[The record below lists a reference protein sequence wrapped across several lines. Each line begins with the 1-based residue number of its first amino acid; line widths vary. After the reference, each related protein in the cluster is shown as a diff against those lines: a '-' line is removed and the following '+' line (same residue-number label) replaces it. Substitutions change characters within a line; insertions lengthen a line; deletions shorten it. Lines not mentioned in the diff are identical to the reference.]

1 MADDRFA
8 ALAAGLDL
16 VLWEAELPSRR
27 FSFVSRYAE
36 TLLGFPLDDWYA
48 PGFWQAHLHE
58 QDRGFAM
65 AMDTAH
71 AAESDRYEI
80 EYRLVHAGGHAVFVR
95 DLVVVRFDAQ
105 RRPVGLSG
113 VLIDVTTD
121 RSLNHALTDSE
132 QRFRAVMEQ
141 VPNISVQGYSP
152 DRRVVFWN
160 SASERLYGY
169 NASETRGRL
178 LEELIIP
185 PAMRSEVT
193 NLHERWL
200 RTGEPIPAGELEL
213 LRKDGSKVSVFSSHV
228 ITHNRYGEPEMY
240 CIDVDLTDIKR
251 AEAALRSSEARFRLT
266 VEHAP
271 VGIAILGLDSR
282 FLQVNPR
289 FCAIT
294 GYEPSELMLS
304 SFASITDDGT
314 RDAFHEELDACL
326 AGKLQSFNLET
337 RLNHKYADELW
348 VSTTVSV
355 MRKADGSAEQ
365 LICSIEDV
373 TERRAT
379 KARFEWLAHHDPLTD
394 LPNRT
399 LLRDRLQQAMARAL
413 RAGKRAA
420 LMFLDLD
427 RFKNINDSLG
437 HAFGDQVLRAVA
449 SRLRTCVRD
458 TDTVAR
464 LGGDE
469 FLLVLECVEND
480 QDVGVVARKIIDKL
494 STPLEVQ
501 SQTLSTGASIGIAL
515 YPEDG
520 IDVDSLLK
528 NADSAMYHA
537 KESGRSAFRFFTES
551 MNLSAIDRLR
561 MENALRQALDNSE
574 LSLHY
579 QLQVE
584 LTTTR
589 VLGVEALLRWNN
601 PVLGNVSPARFIP
614 VAEESG
620 LIVPIGEWVLNEACA
635 QASDWRDEGIR
646 DITVAVNLSAL
657 QFRRTDI
664 VAKVRA
670 ALDRYGI
677 PAGMLELE
685 LTESQLMHNVE
696 EVMRTMNELKAL
708 GVKLSIDDF
717 GTGYSSLSYLKR
729 FPVDR
734 LKVDRSFVNDVA
746 DDPDDAAI
754 VRTIIQLGRS
764 LKLDV
769 IAEGVETPA
778 QLDFLTMEGCHSAQG
793 YLFAKPMAVA
803 QVTPLLRGN
812 APPGGNG
819 TGVANAA

>member
-1 MADDRFA
+1 MNDDRFA

-16 VLWEAELPSRR
+16 VLWEAELPGRR
-27 FSFVSRYAE
+27 FRFVSPYAE
-36 TLLGFPLDDWYA
+36 TLLGYA
-48 PGFWQAHLHE
+48 KDEWCMPGFWQAHLHPD
-58 QDRGFAM
+58 DRGFAVTLD
-65 AMDTAH
+65 AAH

-80 EYRLVHAGGHAVFVR
+80 EYRMVHAGGHAVFVR
-95 DLVVVRFDAQ
+95 DLVVVRFNEDGEAI
-105 RRPVGLSG
+105 GLSG
-113 VLIDVTTD
+113 VMIDVTSD
-121 RSLNHALTDSE
+121 RALNHALTDSE
-132 QRFRAVMEQ
+132 HRFRAVMEQ
-141 VPNISVQGYSP
+141 VPNISVQGYDP
-152 DRRVVFWN
+152 QRRVVFWN

-169 NASETRGRL
+169 TASEVRGRL

-185 PAMRSEVT
+185 EPMRADVVR
-193 NLHERWL
+193 LHSHWL
-200 RTGEPIPAGELEL
+200 QTGEAIPAGELEL
-213 LRKDGSKVSVFSSHV
+213 QRKDGSLVSVFSSHV
-228 ITHNRYGEPEMY
+228 MTHNRYGEPEMY

-251 AEAALRSSEARFRLT
+251 AEAALRDSEARFRLT
-266 VEHAP
+266 VENAP
-271 VGIAILGLDSR
+271 VGIAILALDGR
-282 FLQVNPR
+282 ILQVNPR
-289 FCAIT
+289 FCAIS
-294 GYEPSELMLS
+294 GYGAVDLLAT
-304 SFASITDDGT
+304 SFAALTENGA
-314 RDAFHEELDACL
+314 REAYQNEVDACL
-326 AGKLQSFNLET
+326 SGAQQSFNLEA
-337 RLNHKYADELW
+337 RLLHKYGHELW
-348 VSTTVSV
+348 ISATVSM
-355 MRKADGSAEQ
+355 MRNTNGEPEQ
-365 LICSIEDV
+365 LICAIEDV
-373 TERRAT
+373 TEQRAS

-437 HAFGDQVLRAVA
+437 HAFGDQVLRSVA
-449 SRLRTCVRD
+449 ARLRTCVRD

-469 FLLVLECVEND
+469 FLIVLECVENE
-480 QDVGVVARKIIDKL
+480 QDVGVVARKIVDKL
-494 STPLEVQ
+494 SLPLDVQ

-520 IDVDSLLK
+520 VDVDTLLK

-537 KESGRSAFRFFTES
+537 KDSGRNAFRFFTEA

-561 MENALRQALDNSE
+561 MENALRQALEFGE

-579 QLQVE
+579 QPQVE

-620 LIVPIGEWVLNEACA
+620 LIVPIGEWVLGEACA
-635 QASDWRDEGIR
+635 QARRWRDEGIEAL
-646 DITVAVNLSAL
+646 TVAVNLSAL
-657 QFRRTDI
+657 PFRRTDI
-664 VAKVRA
+664 VGKVRA
-670 ALDRYGI
+670 ALDRHCI

-685 LTESQLMHNVE
+685 LTESLLMHNAE
-696 EVMRTMNELKAL
+696 EVLRTMNDLKAL

-729 FPVDR
+729 VTVDR
-734 LKVDRSFVNDVA
+734 LKIDRSFVNDVA

-754 VRTIIQLGRS
+754 VRAIIQLGRS

-769 IAEGVETPA
+769 IAEGVETPS

-793 YLFAKPMAVA
+793 FFFARPMPAADLDGMLHSGLAAGGA
-803 QVTPLLRGN
+803 Q
-812 APPGGNG
+812 
-819 TGVANAA
+819 NAA